1 VYRLRQASRRSWR
14 IGQARPVEVYFAV
27 YAGTLQAE
35 ALSLVG
41 RKLRA
46 ALLVEGELP
55 QEGLATQE
63 TDDGDLLLTLAK
75 RLAAG
80 ERADTQ
86 ALETLFAESRALE
99 AGAGESLDGAARVDR
114 DDHDRGEAWPL
125 PQVSATATIA
135 APTQQL
141 ALPSLLL
148 VPPLS
153 SNDAAIARSD
163 VNPSPAPTA
172 IHRPDAPLAA
182 APEGAFMPSTG
193 KVVSLVGQLSLTTP
207 PAPPRRRKQ
216 PARDQLKLFG

>member
-1 VYRLRQASRRSWR
+1 MYRLRQASRRSWR

-63 TDDGDLLLTLAK
+63 TDDGDLMLTLAR
-75 RLAAG
+75 RLATG

-86 ALETLFAESRALE
+86 ALEALFAESRALE
-99 AGAGESLDGAARVDR
+99 AGAGESLDGATWADR
-114 DDHDRGEAWPL
+114 DDRDRCKDL
-125 PQVSATATIA
+125 PIPQTSATAAIA
-135 APTQQL
+135 TPTQRL
-141 ALPSLLL
+141 ALPTPLL

-172 IHRPDAPLAA
+172 IHRPDAPL
-182 APEGAFMPSTG
+182 ET
-193 KVVSLVGQLSLTTP
+193 V
-207 PAPPRRRKQ
+207 
-216 PARDQLKLFG
+216 